1 MFIFQKGSKKMVTK
15 VKTQEKSKKEGNMG
29 VEAAENF
36 VKVFEILGSRAR
48 LKILKI
54 ITNEEKCVNFLS
66 KKLKLS
72 QPTVSYHL
80 RLLLNL
86 GLVKQYKS
94 AQWVRYKL
102 NKEKLAELLAS
113 FSKIYEILKKGKRRK
128 KI

>member
-1 MFIFQKGSKKMVTK
+1 MFTK
-15 VKTQEKSKKEGNMG
+15 IKAQDKLKEDNMG
-29 VEAAENF
+29 VETAENF
-36 VKVFEILGSRAR
+36 VKIFEILGSRSR

-54 ITNEEKCVNFLS
+54 VTNEEKCVNFLS

-80 RLLLNL
+80 RLLSNL

-94 AQWVRYKL
+94 AQWVRYRL
-102 NKEKLAELLAS
+102 NKEKLAELLAN
-113 FSKIYEILKKGKRRK
+113 FSKIYGILKHSKEKK